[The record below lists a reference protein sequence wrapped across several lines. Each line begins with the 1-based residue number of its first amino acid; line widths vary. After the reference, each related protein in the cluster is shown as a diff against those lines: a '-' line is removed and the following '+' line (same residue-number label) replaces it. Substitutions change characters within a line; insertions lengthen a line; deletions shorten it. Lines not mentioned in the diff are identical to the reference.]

1 MIDSAD
7 GMSGAPA
14 PLNRTPYPPQPS
26 TSTTYSTSLIERE
39 QTLGTPTFERL
50 RRIPLSVRL
59 DCAKKEQPSKP
70 YDVRMILAFAGLSM
84 HFHLQK
90 HLGKVNELKGLDTL
104 KPLRDQDPD
113 LQYEWGLDRGCYAAV
128 AWQTEQLLKM
138 RDAKQLGP
146 EYDALSEAAKR
157 AALCLVSGMFPLQHL
172 LDKYKQCQA
181 EEYQRK
187 KGLTYTPNITLKLDP
202 FDPQVTNGNTLKLKG
217 SPRDVIAFYRTATMP
232 TQRFYTAC
240 WDAVG
245 LGCNANQTFSRFN
258 PEELC
263 RAASAECFGFLDQN
277 ISYYLDEARRCQQ
290 ERRLENILRPVF
302 IKPFAAIWESGAL
315 LQNQAPAL
323 TAEETELE
331 CRLAHVR
338 AIYPAPKAA

>member
-1 MIDSAD
+1 
-7 GMSGAPA
+7 
-14 PLNRTPYPPQPS
+14 
-26 TSTTYSTSLIERE
+26 
-39 QTLGTPTFERL
+39 
-50 RRIPLSVRL
+50 
-59 DCAKKEQPSKP
+59 
-70 YDVRMILAFAGLSM
+70 MILTFAGLPM
-84 HFHLQK
+84 RFLLQK
-90 HLGKVNELKGLDTL
+90 HLGKINELKGLDTL

-113 LQYEWGLDRGCYAAV
+113 LQYEWGLDRNCYAAV

-138 RDAKQLGP
+138 RDAKRMGP

-157 AALCLVSGMFPLQHL
+157 AALCLVTGMMPLQSL
-172 LDKYKQCQA
+172 LEKQRQRAA

-187 KGLTYTPNITLKLDP
+187 NGFAYIPNTTLKLDP
-202 FDPQVTNGNTLKLKG
+202 FDSKITNENTLKLKG
-217 SPRDVIAFYRTATMP
+217 SPRNVIAFYRTATMP

-245 LGCNANQTFSRFN
+245 LGCNANQAFSRLN

-290 ERRLENILRPVF
+290 GRRLENILRPVF

-315 LQNQAPAL
+315 LQNQTL

-338 AIYPAPKAA
+338 AIYHAPKAA